1 MIIVLS
7 SLGVTA
13 VGVIIALIAV
23 IAAFTANTT
32 GNFSVTYTAKNV
44 KATVVA
50 QYWYHGVDPNSPL
63 IGTTSPSMEEIFGEG
78 HGVTLQTTNNL
89 NSMVFDGSEESETVT
104 KAFKDVEIKM
114 SEYPRNQQLNPNK
127 LPVYV
132 MYQITN
138 DSETDN
144 INLRCELNT
153 ISSTNASVNIYK
165 CVAPSINYWE
175 WQTYEDFS
183 DVVIAPQETYT
194 VYFEIN
200 ISEGNSGS
208 FDGSWNFLL
217 SVAE

>member
-1 MIIVLS
+1 
-7 SLGVTA
+7 
-13 VGVIIALIAV
+13 
-23 IAAFTANTT
+23 
-32 GNFSVTYTAKNV
+32 
-44 KATVVA
+44 
-50 QYWYHGVDPNSPL
+50 
-63 IGTTSPSMEEIFGEG
+63 
-78 HGVTLQTTNNL
+78 
-89 NSMVFDGSEESETVT
+89 MVFDGSEESETVT
-104 KAFKDVEIKM
+104 KAFKDVEIKI
-114 SEYPRNQQLNPNK
+114 SEYPRSQQLNPNK

-165 CVAPSINYWE
+165 CVVPSINYWE

-194 VYFEIN
+194 VYFEIK
-200 ISEGNSGS
+200 ISEGDSGS